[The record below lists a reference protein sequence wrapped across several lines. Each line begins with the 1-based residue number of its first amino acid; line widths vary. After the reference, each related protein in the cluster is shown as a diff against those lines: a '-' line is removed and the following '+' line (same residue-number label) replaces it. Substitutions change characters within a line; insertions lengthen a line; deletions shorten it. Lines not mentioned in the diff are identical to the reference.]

1 MELQSVILAPS
12 TPAIASRS
20 GEAGG
25 LIPSHG
31 EGKSAFLRY
40 YHIFEFRIP
49 HSTFRIPLQLLAH
62 HDRQVHHPMGIA
74 RLIVIP

>member
-1 MELQSVILAPS
+1 MELQSVISPPS

-20 GEAGG
+20 GEVGG
-25 LIPSHG
+25 LIPSYG

-49 HSTFRIPLQLLAH
+49 HSTFRILL
-62 HDRQVHHPMGIA
+62 
-74 RLIVIP
+74 